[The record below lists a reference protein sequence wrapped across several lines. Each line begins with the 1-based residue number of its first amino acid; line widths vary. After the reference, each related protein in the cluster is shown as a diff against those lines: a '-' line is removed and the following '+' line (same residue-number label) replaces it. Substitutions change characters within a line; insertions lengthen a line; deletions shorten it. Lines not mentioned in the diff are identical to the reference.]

1 MTLAEVFVKIG
12 LDDKDFNSKIG
23 GISGKLGKLGGAI
36 KTGIGTAT
44 KVVGAAAAAGTAAVG
59 GLVKSAV
66 SAYGEYEQLMG
77 GIETLFGESADE
89 MMKNAKNAFKT
100 AGMSANEYMNTAI
113 ESSAAMIKAV
123 EGDTKRAAELT
134 NQAIIDMSDNVNKM
148 GTTMEAVQNAYR
160 GFSRGNFTMLD
171 NLSLGYS
178 GTKEGMKELLEDAK
192 AISGIDYDIES
203 YADMVEAIHVIQN
216 EMGIT
221 GTTSKEAAGTVT
233 GSFASM
239 SAAYKNLI
247 TGLGDKNADLGQLF
261 DDLLDT
267 AFGDGTKDNK
277 GVIGN
282 MLPVFGTAL
291 TSIGKLVE
299 TRLPSLLERLP
310 GFLEEYLPMF
320 IGVVGKLLGSIGSFI
335 KDRLPFLMSS
345 IRGWIKDNWPKIRD
359 AVEDIL
365 NDVIDWLSENLPKMA
380 GDLGEAIGTFLGD
393 AAEYVIPKLP
403 EILGTLL
410 NSALEFFTGIFD
422 SLDEKIPG
430 LGFLLEGL
438 TTVVLIGVG
447 AWKAYQAAMAIS
459 GLFNTLK
466 SALTATT
473 GAQTGLNVAMSL
485 NPAIA
490 IAAAIV
496 ALIGVLVI
504 LWNNCEAFRDFWIG
518 VWKAI
523 QNAMD
528 VAVEAIAGWIG
539 DVGKW
544 FSDLWND
551 IKDAWEGLKQL
562 ASDVCGAIGD
572 FFNGIWDAMADAIGT
587 VVDKI
592 KGLIG
597 WIEKAI
603 DGFNGL
609 MDSAMETVFGEVKA
623 GEFVDMTKDPE
634 WQKKFQQTKA
644 NYNAKHAPTNPNA
657 RYKKPY
663 AKAMDNAYLLNGA
676 TIFGEMGGSL
686 LEGGERGQE
695 MIVGTDYLA
704 GMIADA
710 MANTSQPEKIIIPVY
725 IGNER
730 ITEVVV
736 NAQNTHN
743 YITGGR

>member
-221 GTTSKEAAGTVT
+221 GTTADEAAGTVT

-335 KDRLPFLMSS
+335 RDRLPFLMSS

-459 GLFNTLK
+459 GMINTLK
-466 SALTATT
+466 GALTATT
-473 GAQTGLNVAMSL
+473 GAQEGLNLAMSL

-496 ALIGVLVI
+496 TLIGVLVL
-504 LWNNCEAFRDFWIG
+504 LWNNCEAFRDFWKG
-518 VWKAI
+518 VWNNIEESADWAVKAVADLI
-523 QNAMD
+523 NWIADLFSSAWKNIEESADAVVNFIGGIAGKIGQVFSDIWNSM
-528 VAVEAIAGWIG
+528 VEAVEFVIG
-539 DVGKW
+539 
-544 FSDLWND
+544 
-551 IKDAWEGLKQL
+551 
-562 ASDVCGAIGD
+562 
-572 FFNGIWDAMADAIGT
+572 
-587 VVDKI
+587 KI
-592 KGLIG
+592 KELIG
-597 WIEKAI
+597 WIKEAI
-603 DGFNGL
+603 ESLNPFKSAGSVTAMIDKYKNQVQAASGGSNGS
-609 MDSAMETVFGEVKA
+609 DYSSK
-623 GEFVDMTKDPE
+623 
-634 WQKKFQQTKA
+634 
-644 NYNAKHAPTNPNA
+644 YKH
-657 RYKKPY
+657 Y
-663 AKAMDNAYLLNGA
+663 AKAMNNPYILDGA
-676 TIFGEMGGSL
+676 TIFGEMGGTL